1 VWSDDRVEQFIGRLL
16 RIGVLTAAAVVL
28 AGAAAFLAHVGHTPA
43 NFLIFRDDHT
53 EIGSIGAIVRRA
65 LAGDSRAI
73 VQMGLVLLM
82 ATPIARV
89 ALTLVAFALQ
99 RDRLY
104 VAITALVLAL
114 LVSGCCGIMAEQRW
128 SPPAGARRGH
138 GPVETQALGSSGVTL
153 MPRPIS

>member
-43 NFLIFRDDHT
+43 DFLIFRDDHT
-53 EIGSIGAIVRRA
+53 EIGS
-65 LAGDSRAI
+65 
-73 VQMGLVLLM
+73 M
-82 ATPIARV
+82 
-89 ALTLVAFALQ
+89 Q

-114 LVSGCCGIMAEQRW
+114 LVSGLVW
-128 SPPAGARRGH
+128 TH
-138 GPVETQALGSSGVTL
+138 G
-153 MPRPIS
+153 